1 MFSKIL
7 RELSKKLNLRLSAVF
22 TALFI
27 VSFLVLFGIIYAM
40 LSSSMRREDRE
51 TMGLKLL
58 ELWTHYRLG
67 GIQKI
72 QTELL
77 MAGDLAGEDIIII
90 RILDQ
95 QKSTL
100 FLWLHSDWR
109 SSALT
114 PLLITSL
121 GLEDR
126 VITIRLGGI
135 RYVLET
141 ASIRIADG
149 NTLQIGMDVT
159 DRSYLLSRMRI
170 TFGFGI
176 IPVVLLSFLTG
187 SYLAARAL
195 RPIAR
200 LSSTARSIIDTG
212 RIDARIPVKHT
223 RPERRDELDELV
235 ILFNRMLE
243 RVEILV
249 RGMRD
254 ALDNVAHDLRTP
266 MTRLRGSAELAL
278 RTADN
283 PESCRE
289 ALAESLEES
298 ERIITMLNT
307 LMDISEAET
316 GAMKLNRNHVPV
328 STLVEECVEVY
339 RYLAEEKGVSLE
351 RDVAGNLQVYAD
363 ENRLRQAL
371 LNLIDNALK
380 YTSKGGL
387 VSITARL
394 QKDEDATV
402 VEVHDTGSGID
413 PGEIEQIWNRL
424 YRGEKHRST
433 PGLGLGLSLVQA
445 IAKAHGGTVTVTS
458 TPRKGSTFSIA
469 IPRDSKP
476 DHE

>member
-7 RELSKKLNLRLSAVF
+7 RELSKKLNLRLAAVF

-27 VSFLVLFGIIYAM
+27 ASFLVLFGIIYAM

-72 QTELL
+72 QTELFV
-77 MAGDLAGEDIIII
+77 AGDLAGEDIILI
-90 RILDQ
+90 RILDTRND
-95 QKSTL
+95 TL
-100 FLWLHSDWR
+100 FQWLHSDWR
-109 SSALT
+109 SNTKT

-121 GLEDR
+121 GPGDRTVAVRLE
-126 VITIRLGGI
+126 GK

-141 ASIRIADG
+141 ASIRMADG

-176 IPVVLLSFLTG
+176 IPVVVLSFLTG

-212 RIDARIPVKHT
+212 RIDARIPVRHT

-243 RVEILV
+243 RIEVLV

-278 RTADN
+278 RTSDN
-283 PESCRE
+283 PESCRD

-316 GAMKLNRNHVPV
+316 GTMKLNRNQVPV
-328 STLVEECVEVY
+328 PTLVEECVEVY
-339 RYLAEEKGVSLE
+339 RYLAEEKGVALE
-351 RDVAGNLQVYAD
+351 RDVSGNLQVYAD

-380 YTSKGGL
+380 YTGEGGR

-394 QKDEDATV
+394 RDEDDATV
-402 VEVHDTGSGID
+402 IEVHDTGTGID
-413 PGEIEQIWNRL
+413 PGEVEQIWNRL

-445 IAKAHGGTVTVTS
+445 IATAHGGSVTVKS
-458 TPRKGSTFSIA
+458 TPGKGSTFSIA
-469 IPRDSKP
+469 IPRDAKP
-476 DHE
+476 NHA